1 METIVKLRTN
11 KDEYDIRN
19 ASECSYTVGQVIDIL
34 SRCPQNAKI
43 VFDNDRGY
51 TFGAIDSATI
61 RVVEVET
68 FQEEK
73 EREEREKAEEEMEE
87 IKDIINGIKEKVN
100 TYGGELIVAL
110 DGITLETCCDEQENN
125 LIVTELTTKMGGK
138 LYGNTNWGLINL
150 EETITDTDD
159 WYTIDDVV
167 ADLY

>member
-1 METIVKLRTN
+1 METIVKLRTSQ
-11 KDEYDIRN
+11 DEHDIRN
-19 ASECSYTVGQVIDIL
+19 ASEYSYSVGQVIDIL
-34 SRCPQNAKI
+34 SRCPRNAKI
-43 VFDNDRGY
+43 VFDNDSY

-73 EREEREKAEEEMEE
+73 EREEQEKIKEKMEE
-87 IKDIINGIKEKVN
+87 IKDIIKGIKKAVN
-100 TYGGELIVAL
+100 ANGGELILAL
-110 DGITLETCCDEQENN
+110 DGITLDTCCEEQEDN

-159 WYTIDDVV
+159 WYTLDDVV
-167 ADLY
+167 SDL

>member
-19 ASECSYTVGQVIDIL
+19 ASEYSYTVGQVIDIL

-73 EREEREKAEEEMEE
+73 EREKMEE
-87 IKDIINGIKEKVN
+87 IKNIINGVKKAVN
-100 TYGGELIVAL
+100 ANGGELILAL
-110 DGITLETCCDEQENN
+110 DGITLDTCCEEQEDN

-159 WYTIDDVV
+159 WYTIEDVV
-167 ADLY
+167 ADL

>member
-11 KDEYDIRN
+11 KDEYDIRS
-19 ASECSYTVGQVIDIL
+19 ASEYSYTVGQVMDIL

-43 VFDNDRGY
+43 VFDNDRGH

-68 FQEEK
+68 LQEEK
-73 EREEREKAEEEMEE
+73 EREKAEEMEE
-87 IKDIINGIKEKVN
+87 IKDIINGIKKAVN
-100 TYGGELIVAL
+100 ANGGELILAL
-110 DGITLETCCDEQENN
+110 DGITLDTCCEEQEDN

-159 WYTIDDVV
+159 WYTIEDVV
-167 ADLY
+167 ADL

>member
-19 ASECSYTVGQVIDIL
+19 ASEYSYTVGQVIDIL

-43 VFDNDRGY
+43 VFDNDRGH

-73 EREEREKAEEEMEE
+73 EREEKEEMEE
-87 IKDIINGIKEKVN
+87 IKSIINGIKEVVN
-100 TYGGELIVAL
+100 TNGGELIIAL
-110 DGITLETCCDEQENN
+110 DGITLDTCCEEQENN
-125 LIVTELTTKMGGK
+125 LIVTELTTKIGGK

-150 EETITDTDD
+150 EETITDIDD
-159 WYTIDDVV
+159 WYTIDDMV
-167 ADLY
+167 ADL